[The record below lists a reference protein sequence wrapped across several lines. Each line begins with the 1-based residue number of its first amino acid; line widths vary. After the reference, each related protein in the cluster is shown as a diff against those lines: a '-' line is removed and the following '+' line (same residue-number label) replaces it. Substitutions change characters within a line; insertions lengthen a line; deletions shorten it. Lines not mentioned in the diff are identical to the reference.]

1 MCLMIGMLPVG
12 VLAAENG
19 KALQAGA
26 GAIEKNDTVYYGT
39 EQRAWQVLST
49 NGNNGTY
56 NGGSVS
62 ADSALFLF
70 LRSGLRQLQ
79 FDDEYS
85 NNYTTS
91 TLRAYLNND
100 VSGYFSEAEW
110 ANVLETTKPGAN
122 TSLGRYPYSDP
133 GLDGDRLFALS
144 ANELADYLDY
154 TDNPTSWTA
163 GLGGTSDY
171 WLRSAS
177 VDDSSRAG
185 AVLSLGN
192 PFNHRV
198 DLDLVWVRPAFNLNL
213 NSVLFTSAA
222 TGGKSASGMDSGL
235 AAVGDYNGNEWKL
248 TLLDESRSSFSIGT
262 TAVNGNTL
270 TVAYSG
276 ATTGANEYISAVIED
291 ENGEITYYGRM
302 KQAADSGAASGTVE
316 ITLPADFD
324 SSTDTLYLFSE
335 QYNGDKATDYASAL
349 QEISFTYSV
358 TNNLTNITSSNTAVS
373 VPIGGTSE
381 YTATLTATGD
391 YVLPDSITVTVG
403 GSALTAGT
411 DTYTYN
417 SATGEL
423 AIKAAAITGN
433 IVITAQATS
442 IASIGVPD
450 VAAQSDGG
458 TYTFGSWAAD
468 DVTFTISGSYAPS
481 GIDKYQYSTDN
492 GESWTDMTISESSA
506 TLTLTENSATAD
518 GTAYI
523 FRAVSNSGVEGTA
536 STAVTVKIDKTEP
549 AITASGNTGNY
560 LQNDTVTVSVN
571 TGFSGVAKVEVSKD
585 GGEAQDIT
593 ASYADGYIVTENGT
607 YIFTVTNGAGVTA
620 TSNIAYDKLDQ
631 TKPVVSLDTH
641 GYTSD
646 EWTNGDVTLSV
657 SDTSDALGET
667 KFEYKVGD
675 GEWQEYT
682 DTITV
687 SNETDGTVYSFRA
700 VSASGVESETVSVTV
715 KIDKTAPTG
724 EIVLGTNHWNS
735 FLNKITFDLFF
746 KETQSVEVA
755 VADDSVVK
763 IEYLVHEGDGLSK
776 DKLEKQTFTEYTGK
790 FSINPDQKCVIYV
803 RLTDHAGNVT
813 YLSSEGIV
821 LDGTAATAP
830 TVTTNGNTSGNWTD
844 EDVTLTVSGSSAL
857 SGIAKY
863 QVSTDNG
870 TSWTDM
876 TMTNGTASLTV
887 SDSSTSADGTTYI
900 FRAVSNSGVNGNA
913 SAPITVKI
921 DKTAPT
927 LTLSGNTDDY
937 LQNDTVTVSASA
949 EISGIAKVEVSKDGG
964 EAQDITQSYADGY
977 AVTENGTYTF
987 TVTNGAGVT
996 ATSNIAYDKLD
1007 QTKPAVSLDTH
1018 GYTSGEWTNGDV
1030 TLSVSDTS
1038 AALGETKFEYKVGDG
1053 EWQAYTGAVTVSN
1066 ETDGTVYSFRAIS
1079 ASGVESETVS
1089 VTVKIDKTAPDGD
1102 ITIEENS
1109 VKKFI
1114 SQVTFGLFFKE
1125 NVDVAIT
1132 GTDSGSG
1139 VQTIEYNRSAK
1150 VLTEEQVVALTDWTA
1165 YTSAI
1170 SETAQDAEQFVYYV
1184 RITDNAGN
1192 TICFASNGATF
1203 DLTKPVI
1210 TGIADGADYYT
1221 TQSVQ
1226 ATDTNLAS
1234 VTLNGK
1240 EVGTEFTI
1248 AGNTETEY
1256 VIVAADKA
1264 GNETT
1269 VTVTMH
1275 KTEALRE
1282 NLGDITKDNAT
1293 SADRETVQDYLD
1305 DLKER
1310 LEDEKL
1316 TDEEKTILEGLA
1328 DEAQDILDRLD
1339 EAEQAGTSEAV
1350 DQTQGI
1356 TPDNVTP
1363 EDKEALEQAKEDIE
1377 QALDQFGG
1385 NYTDEEKAELEE
1397 ELSRIEEALD
1407 VIERI
1412 EDTEAAIEALPDTVN
1427 PDDTEAE
1434 EQINAAKD
1442 LYDALSDYEKS
1453 LISADAKDKLE
1464 GLLAA
1469 LCDYRITEGSG
1480 STFTKGSSAG
1490 LTFTANGAYSKFT
1503 GIEVDGKAVDA
1514 DCYTAENGST
1524 IITLKAEY
1532 LETLA
1537 AGKHTLT
1544 VLYTDGEA
1552 TGTFTV
1558 AEKPAEVV
1566 DDDTES
1572 PQTGD
1577 DSNIALWIALLLAS
1591 GAGISVTAVLRRKRY
1606 CKTK

>member
-1 MCLMIGMLPVG
+1 MKPKRRILSLLLAICLVVG
-12 VLAAENG
+12 IMPTAAFAAENG

-26 GAIEKNDTVYYGT
+26 GAIEENDTVYYGT
-39 EQRAWQVLST
+39 EQRAWQVLSASG
-49 NGNNGTY
+49 NGGTY
-56 NGGSVS
+56 SDGKNAVQ

-70 LRSGLRQLQ
+70 LRSGLRQMW
-79 FDDEYS
+79 FDDDDSYS
-85 NNYTTS
+85 NVYQDSN
-91 TLRAYLNND
+91 LRKYLNNENVETGGGSEMSGY
-100 VSGYFSEAEW
+100 VSGYFSGAEW
-110 ANVLETTKPGAN
+110 ANVLETTKTSSAD
-122 TSLGRYPYSDP
+122 TSLGGMDYSDP

-144 ANELADYLDY
+144 ANELAVYLGY

-171 WLRSAS
+171 WLRSACD
-177 VDDSSRAG
+177 DDSPRAG
-185 AVLSLGN
+185 AVYSRGY
-192 PFNHRV
+192 PFDLYV
-198 DLDLVWVRPAFNLNL
+198 DYNNVWVRPAFNLNL

-222 TGGKSASGMDSGL
+222 VGGKSSGAEGAGALTQISEYTGS
-235 AAVGDYNGNEWKL
+235 EWKL
-248 TLLDESRSSFSIGT
+248 TLKDRSRSSFSIGT

-276 ATTGANEYISAVIED
+276 ATTGTNEYISAVIKD
-291 ENGEITYYGRM
+291 GNGEITYYGRI

-316 ITLPADFD
+316 VTLPADFD

-335 QYNGDKATDYASAL
+335 QYNGDKMTDYAGAL
-349 QEISFTYSV
+349 QKVSLAKNAYTVTY
-358 TNNLTNITSSNTAVS
+358 NLTNVA
-373 VPIGGTSE
+373 
-381 YTATLTATGD
+381 ADTLPAFITGD
-391 YVLPDSITVTVG
+391 SDFTAALSISGDYALPESITVTAG
-403 GSALTAGT
+403 GTALTA
-411 DTYTYN
+411 DSSYAYN
-417 SATGEL
+417 ASTGSL
-423 AIKAAAITGN
+423 TIYSSAITGD
-433 IVITAQATS
+433 IVITAGAEAAQISA
-442 IASIGVPD
+442 PD
-450 VAAQSDGG
+450 VDVQSGESDYASGVW
-458 TYTFGSWAAD
+458 TDS
-468 DVTFTISGSYAPS
+468 DVTFTISGSSAPS
-481 GIDKYQYSTDN
+481 GIAKYQYSINN
-492 GESWTDMTISESSA
+492 GQSWTDMTISEGSA
-506 TLTLTENSATAD
+506 TLTVSENSATAD

-523 FRAVSNSGVEGTA
+523 FRAVSNSGGEGTA

-549 AITASGNTGNY
+549 TISVSGNTTGY
-560 LQNDTVTVSVN
+560 RQSDTVTVTPNAGVSGIASV
-571 TGFSGVAKVEVSKD
+571 TVSKD

-593 ASYADGYIVTENGT
+593 ASYANGYTVTSNGT
-607 YIFTVTNGAGVTA
+607 YTFTVTNGAGVTA
-620 TSNIAYDKLDQ
+620 TDSITYDKLDQ
-631 TKPVVSLDTH
+631 TKPVVSLDIH

-657 SDTSDALGET
+657 SDTSAALGDT
-667 KFEYKVGD
+667 KLEYKVGD
-675 GEWQEYT
+675 GEWQAYT
-682 DTITV
+682 GAVTASEDT
-687 SNETDGTVYSFRA
+687 NGTVYSFRA

-715 KIDKTAPTG
+715 KIDKTAP
-724 EIVLGTNHWNS
+724 
-735 FLNKITFDLFF
+735 
-746 KETQSVEVA
+746 
-755 VADDSVVK
+755 
-763 IEYLVHEGDGLSK
+763 
-776 DKLEKQTFTEYTGK
+776 
-790 FSINPDQKCVIYV
+790 
-803 RLTDHAGNVT
+803 
-813 YLSSEGIV
+813 
-821 LDGTAATAP
+821 
-830 TVTTNGNTSGNWTD
+830 
-844 EDVTLTVSGSSAL
+844 
-857 SGIAKY
+857 
-863 QVSTDNG
+863 
-870 TSWTDM
+870 
-876 TMTNGTASLTV
+876 
-887 SDSSTSADGTTYI
+887 
-900 FRAVSNSGVNGNA
+900 
-913 SAPITVKI
+913 
-921 DKTAPT
+921 
-927 LTLSGNTDDY
+927 
-937 LQNDTVTVSASA
+937 
-949 EISGIAKVEVSKDGG
+949 
-964 EAQDITQSYADGY
+964 
-977 AVTENGTYTF
+977 
-987 TVTNGAGVT
+987 
-996 ATSNIAYDKLD
+996 
-1007 QTKPAVSLDTH
+1007 
-1018 GYTSGEWTNGDV
+1018 NGDV
-1030 TLSVSDTS
+1030 
-1038 AALGETKFEYKVGDG
+1038 
-1053 EWQAYTGAVTVSN
+1053 
-1066 ETDGTVYSFRAIS
+1066 
-1079 ASGVESETVS
+1079 
-1089 VTVKIDKTAPDGD
+1089 
-1102 ITIEENS
+1102 TIEENS

-1114 SQVTFGLFFKE
+1114 HDVTFGLFFKE
-1125 NVDVAIT
+1125 NVEVAIT

-1139 VQTIEYNRSAK
+1139 VQTIEYYRSAK
-1150 VLTEEQVVALTDWTA
+1150 VLTEEQVAALTDWTA

-1192 TICFASNGATF
+1192 TTCFASDGATF
-1203 DLTKPVI
+1203 DLTKPMI

-1226 ATDTNLAS
+1226 ATDTNLDS

-1240 EVGTEFTI
+1240 KVGTEFTL

-1269 VTVTMH
+1269 VTITMH

-1310 LEDEKL
+1310 LKDEKL
-1316 TDEEKTILEGLA
+1316 TDEEKAILEGLA

-1339 EAEQAGTSEAV
+1339 EAEQAGSTEAI
-1350 DQTQGI
+1350 DQTQDI
-1356 TPDNVTP
+1356 TSGNVTP

-1377 QALDQFGG
+1377 KALDEFGG

-1397 ELSRIEEALD
+1397 DLSRIEEALD

-1427 PDDTEAE
+1427 PDDTKAE

-1503 GIEVDGKAVDA
+1503 EIEVDGKAVDA
-1514 DCYTAENGST
+1514 DGYTVENGRT
-1524 IITLKAEY
+1524 VITLKAEY

-1558 AEKPAEVV
+1558 AEKSAEVV

-1577 DSNIALWIALLLAS
+1577 DSNIALWIAVLLAS
-1591 GAGISVTAVLRRKRY
+1591 GAGISVTAVSRRKRS

>member
-1 MCLMIGMLPVG
+1 MKAKKRFLSLLLVMCLMIGILPVG
-12 VLAAENG
+12 VLAAENR

-39 EQRAWQVLST
+39 EQRAWQVLSA
-49 NGNNGTY
+49 NGNGGTY
-56 NGGSVS
+56 SDGANAVQ

-70 LRSGLRQLQ
+70 LRSGLRQLW
-79 FDDEYS
+79 FDDYTS
-85 NNYTTS
+85 NSNDYKTS
-91 TLRAYLNND
+91 ILRAYLNNENVNVNPGEMSGY

-110 ANVLETTKPGAN
+110 ANVLETTKTDADIH
-122 TSLGRYPYSDP
+122 LGSYGYSGP

-144 ANELADYLDY
+144 ANELTDYLGY
-154 TDNPTSWTA
+154 SDNPASWTA
-163 GLGGTSDY
+163 GLGRMNDY
-171 WLRSAS
+171 WLRSAAAFDSSAAGVVLSNGHPNIHS
-177 VDDSSRAG
+177 VDIFD
-185 AVLSLGN
+185 
-192 PFNHRV
+192 
-198 DLDLVWVRPAFNLNL
+198 VWVRPAFNLNL

-222 TGGKSASGMDSGL
+222 EGGKSSG
-235 AAVGDYNGNEWKL
+235 AAGADALTQISEYTGSEWKL
-248 TLLDESRSSFSIGT
+248 TLKDSSRSSFSIGT

-276 ATTGANEYISAVIED
+276 AKTGANEYISAVIKD
-291 ENGEITYYGRM
+291 ENGEITYYGRI
-302 KQAADSGAASGTVE
+302 KQAADSGAASGMVE
-316 ITLPADFD
+316 VTLPADFD

-335 QYNGDKATDYASAL
+335 QYNGDKMTDYAGAL
-349 QEISFTYSV
+349 QEVSLAKNAYTVTY
-358 TNNLTNITSSNTAVS
+358 NLTNVVTD
-373 VPIGGTSE
+373 
-381 YTATLTATGD
+381 TLPALITGD
-391 YVLPDSITVTVG
+391 SDFTIALSTSGDYSLPESIVVTVG
-403 GSALTAGT
+403 GTALTA
-411 DTYTYN
+411 DSSYTYN
-417 SATGEL
+417 ASTGSL
-423 AIKAAAITGN
+423 TIYSSAITGD
-433 IVITAQATS
+433 IVITAGAEAAQISA
-442 IASIGVPD
+442 PD
-450 VAAQSDGG
+450 VDVQSGG
-458 TYTFGSWAAD
+458 SDYASGVWTDS
-468 DVTFTISGSYAPS
+468 DVTFTISGSSAPS
-481 GIDKYQYSTDN
+481 GIAKYQYSANT
-492 GESWTDMTISESSA
+492 GASWSDLTISGGSA
-506 TLTLTENSATAD
+506 SLTVSDSSATAD
-518 GTAYI
+518 GTSYI
-523 FRAVSNSGVEGTA
+523 FRAVSNSGTEGAA
-536 STAVTVKIDKTEP
+536 SAPVTVKIDKTEP
-549 AITASGNTGNY
+549 TITASGN
-560 LQNDTVTVSVN
+560 
-571 TGFSGVAKVEVSKD
+571 K
-585 GGEAQDIT
+585 
-593 ASYADGYIVTENGT
+593 
-607 YIFTVTNGAGVTA
+607 
-620 TSNIAYDKLDQ
+620 
-631 TKPVVSLDTH
+631 
-641 GYTSD
+641 
-646 EWTNGDVTLSV
+646 
-657 SDTSDALGET
+657 
-667 KFEYKVGD
+667 
-675 GEWQEYT
+675 
-682 DTITV
+682 
-687 SNETDGTVYSFRA
+687 
-700 VSASGVESETVSVTV
+700 
-715 KIDKTAPTG
+715 
-724 EIVLGTNHWNS
+724 
-735 FLNKITFDLFF
+735 
-746 KETQSVEVA
+746 
-755 VADDSVVK
+755 
-763 IEYLVHEGDGLSK
+763 
-776 DKLEKQTFTEYTGK
+776 
-790 FSINPDQKCVIYV
+790 
-803 RLTDHAGNVT
+803 
-813 YLSSEGIV
+813 
-821 LDGTAATAP
+821 
-830 TVTTNGNTSGNWTD
+830 
-844 EDVTLTVSGSSAL
+844 
-857 SGIAKY
+857 
-863 QVSTDNG
+863 
-870 TSWTDM
+870 
-876 TMTNGTASLTV
+876 
-887 SDSSTSADGTTYI
+887 
-900 FRAVSNSGVNGNA
+900 
-913 SAPITVKI
+913 
-921 DKTAPT
+921 
-927 LTLSGNTDDY
+927 DDY
-937 LQNDTVTVSASA
+937 LQSDTVTVSASA

-996 ATSNIAYDKLD
+996 ATSSITYDKLD
-1007 QTKPAVSLDTH
+1007 QTKPVVSLDTH
-1018 GYTSGEWTNGDV
+1018 GYTSDEWTNGDV

-1038 AALGETKFEYKVGDG
+1038 AALGDTKLEYKAGDG
-1053 EWQAYTGAVTVSN
+1053 EWQEYTDTITVSN

-1114 SQVTFGLFFKE
+1114 HDVTFGLFFKE

-1132 GTDSGSG
+1132 GTDGGSG
-1139 VQTIEYNRSAK
+1139 VQTVEYYRSAE
-1150 VLTEEQVVALTDWTA
+1150 VLTEEQVAALTDWTA

-1170 SETAQDAEQFVYYV
+1170 SETAQDAEQFIYYV
-1184 RITDNAGN
+1184 RITDQAGN
-1192 TICFASNGATF
+1192 TTCFASNGATF

-1210 TGIADGADYYT
+1210 TGIADSADYYT

-1240 EVGTEFTI
+1240 EVGTAFTL

-1293 SADRETVQDYLD
+1293 SADRETVQDYLG

-1328 DEAQDILDRLD
+1328 DEAQDILDRID
-1339 EAEQAGTSEAV
+1339 EAERAGSTEAV
-1350 DQTQGI
+1350 DQTQDI
-1356 TPDNVTP
+1356 TSDNVTP

-1427 PDDTEAE
+1427 PDDTKAE

-1469 LCDYRITEGSG
+1469 LRDYRITDGSG
-1480 STFTKGSSAG
+1480 SAFTKGNTAG

-1544 VLYTDGEA
+1544 VLYTDGKA

-1558 AEKPAEVV
+1558 TEKPDEVV
-1566 DDDTES
+1566 DDNGNTPQTGNDGDETGKDDAASSETGDDSKS
-1572 PQTGD
+1572 PETGD
-1577 DSNIALWIALLLAS
+1577 DSNIALWIAVMLAA
-1591 GAGISVTAVLRRKRY
+1591 GAALTGTAVYSRKRKY
-1606 CKTK
+1606 SR